1 MIEIRPRQGRQFL
14 SMKSMISSK
23 TFVKIVLLLSVLF
36 SSNNDSFSQTDWTK
50 DPNNPVL
57 RRDTVFANLPN
68 DIYAI
73 SDCWVLKDGATYK
86 MWYTGGG
93 LNYPTD
99 TELRSRIC
107 YATSSD
113 GVNWDKYAGNPV
125 LDVSY
130 NGAWDSLG
138 VETVSVIIDADA
150 PAGQRYKMWYAGQYF
165 NEYRYEIGYA
175 YSADGISWTKHGS
188 PVLQVGSASGW
199 DNAFLEGPSVVK
211 DGNTYKMWYCG
222 YDVTVNGSS
231 TDGKASIGYATS
243 TDGINWT
250 KYANNP
256 IMVTGVGNWESVY
269 VQDPH
274 VIKENGEYHMWYGGG
289 SDDSH
294 YDQQVG
300 YATSLNGITWTKSPL
315 NPVLTRGNS
324 GDWDQLVASFPS
336 VINDGGGYKMW
347 YTGKDVDPLPENS
360 TEYYWEIGYA
370 TALLMGIEEFS
381 GTAFDMQIYPNP
393 ATETINFTFPPT
405 VTGQKHLL
413 IFNSLGALV
422 RTSNTNQA
430 AQINIADLPAGL
442 YFIQLKSDNGIVTK
456 RLMKGQ
462 SK

>member
-1 MIEIRPRQGRQFL
+1 
-14 SMKSMISSK
+14 MK
-23 TFVKIVLLLSVLF
+23 TTTVLLAIALF
-36 SSNNDSFSQTDWTK
+36 ACTLLNDQNAAIAQTFWTK
-50 DPNNPVL
+50 DATNPVL
-57 RRDTVFANLPN
+57 RRDTVLANLPH

-73 SDCWVLKDGATYK
+73 SDCWVLKEGATYK

-113 GVNWDKYAGNPV
+113 GVNWTKYAGNPV

-138 VETVSVIIDADA
+138 VETVSVIIDEDA

-175 YSADGISWTKHGS
+175 YSADGISWTKHGN
-188 PVLQVGSASGW
+188 PVLQVGTANEW
-199 DNAFLEGPSVVK
+199 DNGFLEGPSVVK
-211 DGNTYKMWYCG
+211 DGSTYQMWYCG
-222 YDVTVNGSS
+222 YDVTVNGSP

-274 VIKENGEYHMWYGGG
+274 VIKDDLGYYMWYGGG

-300 YATSLNGITWTKSPL
+300 YATSFDGINWGKSPL
-315 NPVLTRGNS
+315 NPVLTRGNP

-360 TEYYWEIGYA
+360 TAYYWEIGYA
-370 TALLMGIEEFS
+370 TSSPTGMEEFAS
-381 GTAFDMQIYPNP
+381 NPNEMQIYPNP
-393 ATETINFTFPPT
+393 ATETIYITFPPSE
-405 VTGQKHLL
+405 TGQKHLL

-422 RTSNTNQA
+422 QTVNTNQA
-430 AQINIADLPAGL
+430 VQINIADLPAGL
-442 YFIQLKSDNGIVTK
+442 YFIQMNSDNGSVTN
-456 RLMKGQ
+456 RLVKN
-462 SK
+462 